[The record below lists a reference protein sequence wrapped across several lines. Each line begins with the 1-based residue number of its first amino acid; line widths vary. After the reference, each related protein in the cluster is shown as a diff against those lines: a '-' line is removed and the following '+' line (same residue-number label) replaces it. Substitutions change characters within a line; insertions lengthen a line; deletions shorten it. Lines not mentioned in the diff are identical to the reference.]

1 MSNLYLVDQPF
12 AGNAL
17 ALAADDADALV
28 VLIQDGVYADLSPL
42 AGKNKLPVYGID
54 RDIERRGLGK
64 RLEKTVQP
72 IGFDKLVDLIVDH
85 KVINFA

>member
-12 AGNAL
+12 ASNAL
-17 ALAADDADALV
+17 AIAADDSDALV
-28 VLIQDGVYADLSPL
+28 VLIQDGVYADLTPL
-42 AGKNKLPVYGID
+42 AKKNRLPVYGVAK
-54 RDIERRGLGK
+54 DIERRGLGK

-72 IGFDKLVDLIVDH
+72 IGFDKLVDLIIEH

>member
-1 MSNLYLVDQPF
+1 MSNLYLVDQPL

-17 ALAADDADALV
+17 AFAADDSDALV
-28 VLIQDGVYADLSPL
+28 VLIQDGVYADVSSVRA
-42 AGKNKLPVYGID
+42 AGRPVYAIE

-64 RLEKTVQP
+64 RLDGTVKP
-72 IGFDKLVDLIVDH
+72 IDFDQLVDLIVDH